1 MIEVKK
7 YCRQSFSI
15 LAIVALVA
23 KVMVFCSISSNLAN
37 PVASE
42 WQYSQQIESV
52 DLYAQTSSTSVVN
65 PVEIGNGFY
74 SNSIDVKIRNSSFEV
89 YRSYKVLPQYFPTP
103 RICSHTGIFLC
114 LRL

>member
-7 YCRQSFSI
+7 YSRQSFSV

-23 KVMVFCSISSNLAN
+23 KVMVFCSISLSFAN

-52 DLYAQTSSTSVVN
+52 DLYAQTSTTSVVN
-65 PVEIGNGFY
+65 PIETANGFY
-74 SNSIDVKIRNSSFEV
+74 CNSIDVKLRNSSVEV
-89 YRSYKVLPQYFPTP
+89 YRSNKVLPQYFPVS